1 MAWSDNVPFVAT
13 ALLSLIIIIR
23 AWLQRLRF
31 LKRAQEHG
39 VKGMKWGQ
47 QEHNQLEHAIR
58 HAKWKFRW
66 ANMPDEDKKAAMDH
80 LAKAEKAHQD
90 GDTET
95 GVAHWRN
102 SQKYLDS
109 IKPDELTDKQKLV
122 YMQSRLASQVVPP
135 IKKPINKPQMII
147 D

>member
-31 LKRAQEHG
+31 LRRTQERG

-47 QEHNQLEHAIR
+47 HQHNELGHMIR
-58 HAKWKFRW
+58 RAKWKFEW

-80 LAKAEKAHQD
+80 LDEAEKAHQD
-90 GDTET
+90 RSEEHT
-95 GVAHWRN
+95 
-102 SQKYLDS
+102 S
-109 IKPDELTDKQKLV
+109 ELQSLRHLV
-122 YMQSRLASQVVPP
+122 CRLL
-135 IKKPINKPQMII
+135 
-147 D
+147 

>member
-13 ALLSLIIIIR
+13 ALFSLIIIIR
-23 AWLQRLRF
+23 AWMQRVRL
-31 LKRAQEHG
+31 LKRAHEDG
-39 VKGMKWGQ
+39 VKGMHWGQ

-58 HAKWKFRW
+58 HGKWKFRW

-90 GDTET
+90 GDTQI
-95 GVAHWRN
+95 GMSHWLD

-109 IKPDELTDKQKLV
+109 IKPDELTDKQKLA
-122 YMQSRLASQVVPP
+122 YMQSRVASQAAPSIKKP
-135 IKKPINKPQMII
+135 IKKPKMII